1 MIRRDR
7 CTCGA
12 RYSTFRT
19 GLTYTSVYAMLLAGP
34 DPEFWR
40 DKSRP
45 AVMRFWAQ
53 MKRDQWDQ
61 VHGYCPDTF
70 DVVAVGHGKP
80 NGPAIPFRT
89 QAAAKAFA
97 RMRAR
102 AERRPVTVDVRAGD
116 SVIEAWE
123 GDWRGRIRRAA

>member
-12 RYSTFRT
+12 RYSTFRVK
-19 GLTYTSVYAMLLAGP
+19 GLTFASTKQSLYRGP
-34 DPEFWR
+34 DPELWV
-40 DKSRP
+40 DKSKP
-45 AVMRFWAQ
+45 AVLREMARIKSERWEEIH
-53 MKRDQWDQ
+53 R
-61 VHGYCPDTF
+61 HCPDTF
-70 DVVAVGHGKP
+70 DVVSGTAPDNV
-80 NGPAIPFRT
+80 IPFRT
-89 QAAAKAFA
+89 QAGAKAFA
-97 RMRAR
+97 RMKAR